1 MKSKPTFFE
10 GMTVALIASIVI
22 TVCAFV
28 ISHVFFSTGF
38 LQILIACASAAYIG
52 YLMIRSR
59 ERLGR
64 LTVFATWSVV
74 SVTAMIFA
82 PSLAVFLVLQL
93 SMIWVVRSL
102 YYYNSLLT
110 ALADLGLM
118 GLSTFVGLW
127 VWLSTGSLLL
137 SLWCFFLMQALFVF
151 IPKHLK
157 QSGSGGS
164 VTHAP
169 SAHFEHAYLAAENA
183 VRQLS
188 LVQSKH

>member
-1 MKSKPTFFE
+1 MKNKPTFFE
-10 GMTVALIASIVI
+10 GVTVALIASVVI
-22 TVCAFV
+22 TACAFV
-28 ISHVFFSTGF
+28 ISHVFFSAGF

-64 LTVFATWSVV
+64 LTVFATWSVA
-74 SVTAMIFA
+74 SITAMIFA
-82 PSLAVFLVLQL
+82 PSLAVFLLLQL
-93 SMIWVVRSL
+93 GMIWVVRSL
-102 YYYNSLLT
+102 YYHNSLLT
-110 ALADLGLM
+110 AFADLGLM
-118 GLSTFVGLW
+118 GLSTFVAVW
-127 VWLSTGSLLL
+127 VWLSTGSLFL

-157 QSGSGGS
+157 KSESGDGITTASS
-164 VTHAP
+164 D
-169 SAHFEHAYLAAENA
+169 HFEHAYLAAENA